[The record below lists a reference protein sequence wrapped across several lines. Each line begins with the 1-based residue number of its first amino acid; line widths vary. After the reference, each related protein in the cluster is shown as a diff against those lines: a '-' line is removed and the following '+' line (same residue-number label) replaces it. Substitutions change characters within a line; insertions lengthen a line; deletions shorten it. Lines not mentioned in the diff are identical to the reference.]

1 MAKNK
6 VKVEYDVDM
15 EKERR
20 KKQQKNGK
28 TRICYTQIKHSSVW
42 VAARCGSVVLL
53 FPDTGNQCTYLWILD
68 MGDTYACGNRI
79 LLL

>member
-20 KKQQKNGK
+20 KKQQKN
-28 TRICYTQIKHSSVW
+28 QD
-42 VAARCGSVVLL
+42 LL
-53 FPDTGNQCTYLWILD
+53 YADQTFFCMGCCSLWKCCFI
-68 MGDTYACGNRI
+68 I
-79 LLL
+79 S

>member
-20 KKQQKNGK
+20 KKQQEKMEK
-28 TRICYTQIKHSSVW
+28 QD
-42 VAARCGSVVLL
+42 LL
-53 FPDTGNQCTYLWILD
+53 YADQTFFCMGCCSLWKCCFI
-68 MGDTYACGNRI
+68 I
-79 LLL
+79 S

>member
-20 KKQQKNGK
+20 KKQQKTENQD
-28 TRICYTQIKHSSVW
+28 CYPQIKHSSVW

>member
-1 MAKNK
+1 MKKAGVNMAKNK

-28 TRICYTQIKHSSVW
+28 TGFAIRRSNIFLY
-42 VAARCGSVVLL
+42 G
-53 FPDTGNQCTYLWILD
+53 
-68 MGDTYACGNRI
+68 
-79 LLL
+79 LLLMLFLL